1 MRILL
6 ACHYF
11 EPHVGGIENV
21 VSAEARELVA
31 AGHDVTVLT
40 SAVGAR
46 PGSSTHPDGFRIVR
60 VAAWNLSEERFGAP
74 FPLCAPSLWLHALRL
89 VRAADVVHIHE
100 VLYLPSWASALAC
113 ALARKPYLL
122 TQHVQVVAHDR
133 ALVRT
138 AQMLVY
144 RTVGRAIFRRA
155 SRVAVLNDGV
165 VDFVVSQGVGRE
177 RVFILPNGVDVERFR
192 PAAEGERA
200 AVRARFGLPAEGV
213 LAVFVGRFV
222 PKKGFDRALAAT
234 SDDYRIV
241 FIGGEPP
248 PHAAGDPHAIFLGQL
263 SRDDLAEVYRACDL
277 FLLPSESEGFPL
289 TAQEAMASG
298 LPIVITDDPGY
309 GPYELDRAHVGWL
322 DGSAA
327 QLLSLLHELA
337 GDPGRRGAMARYAL
351 EYARSRFLWRDHAR
365 TLLHEYARL

>member
-1 MRILL
+1 MKILL

-21 VSAEARELVA
+21 VASEARELCA
-31 AGHDVTVLT
+31 AGHEVTVLT

-46 PGSSTHPDGFRIVR
+46 LGSSMHPDGFRVVR
-60 VAAWNLSEERFGAP
+60 VAAWNIAEERFGAP
-74 FPLCAPSLWLHALRL
+74 FPLCAPSLVLQALRL

-113 ALARKPYLL
+113 KLAGKPYLL

-133 ALVRT
+133 SLVRT
-138 AQMLVY
+138 AQLLVY
-144 RTVGRAIFRRA
+144 RTVGRAIFRGA

-165 VDFVVSQGVGRE
+165 VDFVVEQGVAPE

-192 PAAEGERA
+192 PPGEDERA
-200 AVRARFGLPAEGV
+200 AVRARFGLPPEGV

-234 SDDYRIV
+234 SDGYTIV
-241 FIGGEPP
+241 FVGGDPP
-248 PHAAGDPHAIFLGQL
+248 PEAAGDPRAIFLGQL

-309 GPYELDRAHVGWL
+309 APYALDRTHVGWL
-322 DGSAA
+322 DGSAR
-327 QLLSLLHELA
+327 QLLSLMHELA
-337 GDPGRRGAMARYAL
+337 ADPARRGAMARYAL
-351 EYARSRFLWRDHAR
+351 DYARTRFLWRDHAR
-365 TLLHEYARL
+365 TLLGEYARL

>member
-1 MRILL
+1 VRILL

-21 VSAEARELVA
+21 VASEARELAA
-31 AGHDVTVLT
+31 AGHEVTVLT

-46 PGSSTHPDGFRIVR
+46 PGSSMHPDGFCVVR
-60 VAAWNLSEERFGAP
+60 VAAWNLAEDRFGAP
-74 FPLCAPSLWLHALRL
+74 FPLCAPSLWLRALRL
-89 VRAADVVHIHE
+89 VRAADVVHVHE
-100 VLYLPSWASALAC
+100 VLYLPSWAAALAC

-133 ALVRT
+133 SLVRT

-144 RTVGRAIFRRA
+144 RTIGRAIFRGA

-165 VDFVVSQGVGRE
+165 VDFVLAQGVAAD

-192 PAAEGERA
+192 PPSGDERA
-200 AVRARFGLPAEGV
+200 AVRERFGLPPGRV

-234 SDDYRIV
+234 SDDYTIV
-241 FIGGEPP
+241 FVGGDPP
-248 PHAAGDPHAIFLGQL
+248 PEAAGDARAIFLGQL

-289 TAQEAMASG
+289 TAQEAMASS

-309 GPYELDRAHVGWL
+309 APYALDRAHVGWL
-322 DGSAA
+322 DGSAR
-327 QLLSLLHELA
+327 QLSSLMHELA
-337 GDPGRRGAMARYAL
+337 ADPGRRAAMARYAL
-351 EYARSRFLWRDHAR
+351 EYARTRFLWRDHAR
-365 TLLHEYARL
+365 TLLREYSQL

>member
-1 MRILL
+1 VRILL
-6 ACHYF
+6 ACHYL

-21 VSAEARELVA
+21 VGAEARELAA

-46 PGSSTHPDGFRIVR
+46 PGTSMHADGFRIVR
-60 VAAWNLSEERFGAP
+60 VAAWNLTEDRFGAP
-74 FPLCAPSLWLHALRL
+74 FPLCAPSLWIHALRL
-89 VRAADVVHIHE
+89 VRSADVVHLHE
-100 VLYLPSWASALAC
+100 VLYLPSWAAALGC
-113 ALARKPYLL
+113 ALTRKPYLL

-133 ALVRT
+133 SLVRT

-144 RTVGRAIFRRA
+144 RTVGRAIFRGA
-155 SRVAVLNDGV
+155 SRVAVLNNGV
-165 VDFVVSQGVGRE
+165 VDFVIDQGVDAE

-192 PAAEGERA
+192 PPADGERD

-234 SDDYRIV
+234 SDDYTIV
-241 FIGGEPP
+241 FIGGDPP
-248 PHAAGDPHAIFLGQL
+248 PEAAGDPRAIFLGQL

-309 GPYELDRAHVGWL
+309 APYELDRTNIGWL

-327 QLLSLLHELA
+327 QLVSLMESLA
-337 GDPGRRGAMARYAL
+337 ADPGRRGAMARYAL

-365 TLLHEYARL
+365 ALIAEYTRL